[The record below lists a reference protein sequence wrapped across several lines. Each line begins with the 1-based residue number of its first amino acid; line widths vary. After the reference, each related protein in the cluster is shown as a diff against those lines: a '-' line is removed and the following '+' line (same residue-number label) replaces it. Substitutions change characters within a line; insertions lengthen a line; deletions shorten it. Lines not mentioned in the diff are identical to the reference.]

1 MGTRSFFLYLQ
12 FRENYFRAA
21 FTADFHRKYA
31 HRPLSRPMENPP
43 LLRTYHFIEQNILDW
58 NRKTGV
64 TSRRTTARFQLLA
77 ENYAIVRNPL
87 NFVIIE

>member
-1 MGTRSFFLYLQ
+1 MGTRSFFPYLQ

-64 TSRRTTARFQLLA
+64 LRRVEQQLVF
-77 ENYAIVRNPL
+77 NCSQKITQSSAIL
-87 NFVIIE
+87 